1 MAPQLG
7 YWDIQGLGQGVRMLL
22 HYTNTKYEDTV
33 YSIKNV
39 NEWQAAK
46 ANNAWD
52 LDFPNLPYYIDGD
65 VKLTQSHAILRH
77 LGRQH
82 GLYGLDDNHASE
94 IDMLLDTIKDIKMGI
109 IVPNVFLR
117 ILDEKKKQEVIKSQD
132 AKFKQISNYLGS
144 KEFLMGNAI
153 TVADFEL
160 YDALVWHN
168 KLDSKLISQYGNLMS
183 YLARFE
189 NVPKVK
195 SFMNGPYYM
204 KNFFPEKIT
213 KTLHITN

>member
-7 YWDIQGLGQGVRMLL
+7 YWDIQGVNNNFWWLCCNFDMFLYLTKGIKFQLGQGVRMLL

-52 LDFPNLPYYIDGD
+52 LDFPNLPYYIDGN

-82 GLYGLDDNHASE
+82 GLYGLDDSHASE

-117 ILDEKKKQEVIKSQD
+117 ILVSRKNYTICVENKEV
-132 AKFKQISNYLGS
+132 N
-144 KEFLMGNAI
+144 N
-153 TVADFEL
+153 
-160 YDALVWHN
+160 
-168 KLDSKLISQYGNLMS
+168 LI
-183 YLARFE
+183 F
-189 NVPKVK
+189 
-195 SFMNGPYYM
+195 YM
-204 KNFFPEKIT
+204 
-213 KTLHITN
+213 

>member
-1 MAPQLG
+1 MKNFKMDLEIFGVCYIHSMLIRKWIKFQ
-7 YWDIQGLGQGVRMLL
+7 LGQGVRILL

-52 LDFPNLPYYIDGD
+52 LDFPNLPYYIDGN
-65 VKLTQSHAILRH
+65 VKLTQSNAILRH

-82 GLYGLDDNHASE
+82 GLYGSNDNQSSE

-117 ILDEKKKQEVIKSQD
+117 ILVS
-132 AKFKQISNYLGS
+132 
-144 KEFLMGNAI
+144 
-153 TVADFEL
+153 
-160 YDALVWHN
+160 
-168 KLDSKLISQYGNLMS
+168 
-183 YLARFE
+183 
-189 NVPKVK
+189 
-195 SFMNGPYYM
+195 
-204 KNFFPEKIT
+204 
-213 KTLHITN
+213 

>member
-1 MAPQLG
+1 MKNFKMDLEIFGVCYIHSMLIRKWIKFQ
-7 YWDIQGLGQGVRMLL
+7 LGQGVRMLL

-52 LDFPNLPYYIDGD
+52 LDFPNLPYYIDGN
-65 VKLTQSHAILRH
+65 VKLTQSNAILRH

-82 GLYGLDDNHASE
+82 GLYGSNDNQSSE

-117 ILDEKKKQEVIKSQD
+117 ILVGRKKI
-132 AKFKQISNYLGS
+132 LH
-144 KEFLMGNAI
+144 FLLRI
-153 TVADFEL
+153 
-160 YDALVWHN
+160 VW
-168 KLDSKLISQYGNLMS
+168 K
-183 YLARFE
+183 
-189 NVPKVK
+189 
-195 SFMNGPYYM
+195 
-204 KNFFPEKIT
+204 
-213 KTLHITN
+213 

>member
-7 YWDIQGLGQGVRMLL
+7 YWDIQGVSIEIWCLTYSFDIFHFSIRDYLLKFQLGQGVRMLL

-39 NEWQAAK
+39 KEWQAAK

-52 LDFPNLPYYIDGD
+52 LDFPNLPYYIDGN

-82 GLYGLDDNHASE
+82 GLYGLDDKHASE

-117 ILDEKKKQEVIKSQD
+117 ILVSREK
-132 AKFKQISNYLGS
+132 
-144 KEFLMGNAI
+144 
-153 TVADFEL
+153 
-160 YDALVWHN
+160 
-168 KLDSKLISQYGNLMS
+168 
-183 YLARFE
+183 
-189 NVPKVK
+189 
-195 SFMNGPYYM
+195 
-204 KNFFPEKIT
+204 
-213 KTLHITN
+213 

>member
-7 YWDIQGLGQGVRMLL
+7 YWDIQGVSIEIWCLSYSFNIFHFSIRDYLLKFQLGQGVRMLL

-52 LDFPNLPYYIDGD
+52 LDFPNLPYYIDGN

-117 ILDEKKKQEVIKSQD
+117 ILVSRKNILQFVLRIKK
-132 AKFKQISNYLGS
+132 
-144 KEFLMGNAI
+144 
-153 TVADFEL
+153 
-160 YDALVWHN
+160 
-168 KLDSKLISQYGNLMS
+168 
-183 YLARFE
+183 
-189 NVPKVK
+189 
-195 SFMNGPYYM
+195 
-204 KNFFPEKIT
+204 
-213 KTLHITN
+213 